1 MSQPPFDRFVEILRQ
16 IVEARGLKL
25 LCTIADDSEASAVV
39 ELRTGAEI
47 SLQLRFGFHERKNG
61 ALSSAY
67 EFLVRWPRA
76 ERMFR
81 DLQPPPSY
89 DINELPRKVIEW
101 RNRLHPIAHLRFYQ
115 DKSYFSRPSPVE
127 LEASES
133 NLIGQVLAEVV
144 DTSIGRVIPEYS
156 QYCDP
161 NELARAALE
170 PEPMSRLMMSPMTVA
185 TILVAAGKRQEF
197 ERWRSAYR
205 SGFMGKPTRK
215 PKVQQRDEQ
224 YMAALEGQLGE

>member
-1 MSQPPFDRFVEILRQ
+1 MSQPSFDRFVETLRQ

-25 LCTIADDSEASAVV
+25 LSTLADDSNVSTVV
-39 ELRTGAEI
+39 ELRTGVEI
-47 SLQLRFGFHERKNG
+47 SLQSRFNFHERKDG
-61 ALSSAY
+61 ALLLIY

-81 DLQPPPSY
+81 DLQPPPSH
-89 DINELPRKVIEW
+89 DINELPREVIEY
-101 RNRLHPIAHLRFYQ
+101 RNRLHPIAHLRLYE

-133 NLIGQVLAEVV
+133 KLMGQVLAEVV
-144 DTSIGRVIPEYS
+144 DTLIGRVIPEYS

-170 PEPMSRLMMSPMTVA
+170 PERIWRLMMHPMIVA

-205 SGFMGKPTRK
+205 SGFMSKPTRK
-215 PKVQQRDEQ
+215 QFQERFEQ
-224 YMAALEGQLGE
+224 YMATLEGQLSE